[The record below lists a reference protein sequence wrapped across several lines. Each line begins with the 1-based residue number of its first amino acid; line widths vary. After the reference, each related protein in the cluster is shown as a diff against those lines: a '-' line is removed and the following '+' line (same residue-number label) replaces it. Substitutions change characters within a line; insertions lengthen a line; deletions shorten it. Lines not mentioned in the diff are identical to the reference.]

1 MPPVSTPGGE
11 LFDRIVARGHYSEQD
26 ASKLIRVI
34 VEALQAIHSVGIL
47 HRWEGLARSPYLTR
61 IDPCRFKS
69 SRGPLGRIPSQPM
82 TLADYRN
89 VPWTI

>member
-1 MPPVSTPGGE
+1 MFVSMPPVSTPGGE

-47 HRWEGLARSPYLTR
+47 HRWEGWLAVH
-61 IDPCRFKS
+61 
-69 SRGPLGRIPSQPM
+69 IPDTHRPM
-82 TLADYRN
+82 SL
-89 VPWTI
+89 